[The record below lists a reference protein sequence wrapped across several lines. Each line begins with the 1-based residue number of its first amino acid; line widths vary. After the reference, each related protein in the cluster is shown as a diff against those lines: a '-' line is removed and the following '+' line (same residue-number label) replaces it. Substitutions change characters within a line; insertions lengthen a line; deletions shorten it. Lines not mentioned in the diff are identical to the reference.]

1 MIAQCTNHMH
11 LPTALELVSE
21 MRTRNIPLNTHTYSS
36 WLNVCV
42 KAGELELALDV
53 FKQMLAE
60 GLQPNLVTFNT
71 LLEVY
76 AKRGMWCDAV
86 GVLDTLEQQRLV
98 PEPRTFNIVMNA
110 CNAAAQYSS
119 CVAVHSRM
127 ASQKVPPTVGTY
139 NAVILAHCKMDQL
152 STAQQLFNE
161 MQQQGCQPTHTT
173 FITLLQSAEQ
183 HGQAQIAVSLLE
195 QMQTM
200 SLRLTPQCYAAAIGA
215 CAAAGQ
221 LVTARKLLADMLAS
235 SKAGMAAPAHI
246 IMQLQDKCCDWQGA
260 YRTYLKLLA
269 SGVRPDSQTTAT
281 AIEALWGAGNVSS
294 CLLALQ
300 VFEGACQQG
309 VFRLSVSVQ
318 AADTAV
324 EFSLPVAGACMALIG
339 LWRLLAELKGRVA
352 RDGAKILR
360 NSVVVLLGD
369 GQTTVPQ
376 LHPAMVQWCAVPGV
390 PFTVDGSSVIQV
402 KLTAPAPEL
411 ARWLL
416 SDQSL
421 LMCPVMPAAAEL
433 EGLQETLMQDAE
445 TATLSKCRQQLLEAT
460 EMERILTQSANTLPL
475 QYLQTRASLWQQL
488 QAACAKLQ
496 PNAPELPHAA
506 FVLLDQAAAAG
517 LVDTAATDPSD
528 GSSSVPH
535 AWLLAACVV
544 LASQAAAARAPAVS
558 GGPISTATAVLS
570 EADVANQF
578 GAKVDDV
585 LLGVGRVRERC
596 PAACRGPIA
605 SAYTLVGVYLEAL
618 LAGQMERKVPPAS
631 LVGEALALSGH
642 ASSHLSS
649 LSMPASQLAA
659 VLLVA
664 GRQSRGLHPVW
675 PKALVVLTGMLS
687 PVGSAQQQFLQEL
700 VSKAATLRHS

>member
-1 MIAQCTNHMH
+1 MGCWLGWWQVQSLSSLDIH
-11 LPTALELVSE
+11 VSGYC
-21 MRTRNIPLNTHTYSS
+21 MAHCWSS
-36 WLNVCV
+36 VFCCV
-42 KAGELELALDV
+42 
-53 FKQMLAE
+53 
-60 GLQPNLVTFNT
+60 
-71 LLEVY
+71 
-76 AKRGMWCDAV
+76 
-86 GVLDTLEQQRLV
+86 QRLV

-460 EMERILTQSANTLPL
+460 EMERILTQSANVSPALTKK
-475 QYLQTRASLWQQL
+475 ADSL
-488 QAACAKLQ
+488 QAGWPCAGS
-496 PNAPELPHAA
+496 N
-506 FVLLDQAAAAG
+506 VLLQHHMNPVAATAHLNDERIRHRSPKPYAAANYPQQPGSAG
-517 LVDTAATDPSD
+517 MHAILAGTSPAALS
-528 GSSSVPH
+528 
-535 AWLLAACVV
+535 
-544 LASQAAAARAPAVS
+544 PAVS
-558 GGPISTATAVLS
+558 CS
-570 EADVANQF
+570 
-578 GAKVDDV
+578 
-585 LLGVGRVRERC
+585 C
-596 PAACRGPIA
+596 
-605 SAYTLVGVYLEAL
+605 
-618 LAGQMERKVPPAS
+618 
-631 LVGEALALSGH
+631 
-642 ASSHLSS
+642 
-649 LSMPASQLAA
+649 
-659 VLLVA
+659 
-664 GRQSRGLHPVW
+664 
-675 PKALVVLTGMLS
+675 
-687 PVGSAQQQFLQEL
+687 
-700 VSKAATLRHS
+700 